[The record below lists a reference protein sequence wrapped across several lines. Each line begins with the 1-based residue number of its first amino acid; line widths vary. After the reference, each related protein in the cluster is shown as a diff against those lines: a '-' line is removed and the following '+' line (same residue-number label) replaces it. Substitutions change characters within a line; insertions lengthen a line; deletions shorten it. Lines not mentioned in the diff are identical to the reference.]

1 MFRKLKGKK
10 ITKQKKNKH
19 KLTIFM
25 KQILPSDSYGNCS
38 PTFLHS
44 SDHSVPRADK
54 RNKLPF
60 YVSSLCKA
68 IISPVENALTCVR
81 CGEHRGLGRLKPGV
95 HITVA
100 QNPKTICSLKGFQ
113 SIVAVYLWNARR
125 RRHHTSSM

>member
-1 MFRKLKGKK
+1 
-10 ITKQKKNKH
+10 
-19 KLTIFM
+19 M

-81 CGEHRGLGRLKPGV
+81 CGEHRGLGRFKPGV

-100 QNPKTICSLKGFQ
+100 QNAKTICSLKGFQ
-113 SIVAVYLWNARR
+113 SIVAVLLVERTQETPSHVIHVMIYGKVQSRF
-125 RRHHTSSM
+125 

>member
-1 MFRKLKGKK
+1 
-10 ITKQKKNKH
+10 
-19 KLTIFM
+19 M

-81 CGEHRGLGRLKPGV
+81 CGEHRGLGRFKPGV

-100 QNPKTICSLKGFQ
+100 QNAKTICSLKGFQ